1 MAEWVHFVHRR
12 LDTSYIDVISVTSI
26 VTTIAHNVTD
36 ARWLLFIFTLPTNR
50 ASQRVDA
57 WRKLRRYGALALKS
71 GGHVLPNGPANR
83 EHFEWLGAMIRK
95 SAGNASVMQV
105 HSFDDHSDAR
115 LQQLFLEERSR
126 DYEAIIADIRELIR
140 AKERKTSGLARMR
153 RRFQEVTTIDFF
165 NSPLRSRVETLFAQ
179 AEEYG
184 KSEAI
189 DSSKTKTRA
198 YRNRTWITR
207 PRPGIDRVSSAWLI
221 RNFIDA
227 HAKFIFDDDPAN
239 HPDAVP
245 FDMFQS
251 KGFGHRGNDCTFETL
266 CKEFS
271 IRDRRVR
278 TIAQIIHDADLDDE
292 KFGRSEGLG
301 LDRTLIGW
309 AKNGVSDE
317 ELLHRGMELIDGLY
331 AAT

>member
-1 MAEWVHFVHRR
+1 MM
-12 LDTSYIDVISVTSI
+12 TN
-26 VTTIAHNVTD
+26 IAQQ
-36 ARWLLFIFTLPTNR
+36 RGEPSWLLFIFTLPTKR

-57 WRKLRRYGALALKS
+57 WRKLRRYGALGLKS
-71 GGHVLPNGPANR
+71 GGHVLPNTPANR

-105 HSFDDHSDAR
+105 HSFDDHSDTR

-126 DYEAIIADIRELIR
+126 DYEVLVAEIRKLSR
-140 AKERKTSGLARMR
+140 TKQKKPRDLTRVR
-153 RRFQEVTTIDFF
+153 RRFLEVTSIDFF
-165 NSPLRSRVETLFAQ
+165 NNPLRSRVETLLAQ

-184 KSEAI
+184 KSESTGAPNA
-189 DSSKTKTRA
+189 KTKA
-198 YRNRTWITR
+198 FRNRVWITR

-221 RNFIDA
+221 CNFIDKN
-227 HAKFIFDDDPAN
+227 AKFAFDEDPAR

-245 FDMFQS
+245 FDMFQA
-251 KGFGHRGNDCTFETL
+251 KGFGHRGDDCTFETL

-278 TIAQIIHDADLDDE
+278 TIAQIIHDADLEDE
-292 KFGRSEGLG
+292 KFGRSEGVG

-317 ELLHRGMELIDGLY
+317 ELLCRGMELIEGLY
-331 AAT
+331 AAVS

>member
-1 MAEWVHFVHRR
+1 M
-12 LDTSYIDVISVTSI
+12 TN
-26 VTTIAHNVTD
+26 IAHAGTE

-71 GGHVLPNGPANR
+71 GGHVLPNSPPNR

-95 SAGNASVMQV
+95 SAGSASVMQV

-126 DYEAIIADIRELIR
+126 DYETLIADIRKLTR
-140 AKERKTSGLARMR
+140 DKQKKTSGLNRIR
-153 RRFQEVTTIDFF
+153 RRLQELTAIDFF
-165 NSPLRSRVETLFAQ
+165 NSPLRSRVETLLAQ
-179 AEEYG
+179 VEEYG
-184 KSEAI
+184 KSEPI
-189 DSSKTKTRA
+189 HVSKAKNKA
-198 YRNRTWITR
+198 YRNRIWITR

-227 HAKFIFDDDPAN
+227 HAKFIFDDDPAH
-239 HPDAVP
+239 HPEAVP
-245 FDMFQS
+245 FDMFQA
-251 KGFGHRGNDCTFETL
+251 KGFGHKGDDCTFETL

-278 TIAQIIHDADLDDE
+278 TIAQIIHDADLEDE

-317 ELLHRGMELIDGLY
+317 ELLRRGMELIEGLY
-331 AAT
+331 AVLS

>member
-1 MAEWVHFVHRR
+1 M
-12 LDTSYIDVISVTSI
+12 TN
-26 VTTIAHNVTD
+26 IAQ
-36 ARWLLFIFTLPTNR
+36 ARNKPSWLLFIFTLPTKR

-71 GGHVLPNGPANR
+71 GGHVLPNTPANR
-83 EHFEWLGAMIRK
+83 ERFEWLGAMIRK

-105 HSFDDHSDAR
+105 HSFDDQSDTR

-126 DYEAIIADIRELIR
+126 DYEALIADVRKLSR
-140 AKERKTSGLARMR
+140 AKKKKAGDLTRIR
-153 RRFQEVTTIDFF
+153 RRFLEVTAIDFF
-165 NSPLRSRVETLFAQ
+165 NNPLRSRVETLLAQ

-184 KSEAI
+184 KSESTDVPNA
-189 DSSKTKTRA
+189 KTKA
-198 YRNRTWITR
+198 YRNRLWITR

-221 RNFIDA
+221 RNFIDKD
-227 HAKFIFDDDPAN
+227 AKFVFDEDPTR

-245 FDMFQS
+245 FDMFHA
-251 KGFGHRGNDCTFETL
+251 KGFGHKGNDCTFETL

-278 TIAQIIHDADLDDE
+278 TIAQIIHDADLEDE
-292 KFGRSEGLG
+292 KFGRSEGVG

-317 ELLHRGMELIDGLY
+317 ELLRRGIELIDGLY
-331 AAT
+331 AAAS

>member
-1 MAEWVHFVHRR
+1 M
-12 LDTSYIDVISVTSI
+12 TN
-26 VTTIAHNVTD
+26 IAHPGTE
-36 ARWLLFIFTLPTNR
+36 ARWLLFIFTLPTKR
-50 ASQRVDA
+50 ASQRVEA

-71 GGHVLPNGPANR
+71 GGHVLPNSSANR

-95 SAGNASVMQV
+95 SAGSASVMQV

-126 DYEAIIADIRELIR
+126 DYEMLIADIRRLTR
-140 AKERKTSGLARMR
+140 TKQKKTRDLTRIR
-153 RRFQEVTTIDFF
+153 RRFQEVAAIDFF
-165 NSPLRSRVETLFAQ
+165 NSPLRSRVETLLAE

-184 KSEAI
+184 KSEPI
-189 DSSKTKTRA
+189 DVSKTKSKA
-198 YRNRTWITR
+198 YRNRIWITR

-221 RNFIDA
+221 RNFIDP
-227 HAKFIFDDDPAN
+227 HAKFIFDDDPAH

-245 FDMFQS
+245 FDMFQAN
-251 KGFGHRGNDCTFETL
+251 GFGHRGDDCTFETL

-271 IRDRRVR
+271 LRDRRVR
-278 TIAQIIHDADLDDE
+278 TIAQIIHDADLEDE

-309 AKNGVSDE
+309 AKNGISDD
-317 ELLHRGMELIDGLY
+317 ELLRRGMELVEGLY
-331 AAT
+331 SGVS

>member
-1 MAEWVHFVHRR
+1 M
-12 LDTSYIDVISVTSI
+12 TN
-26 VTTIAHNVTD
+26 IAHARTG
-36 ARWLLFIFTLPTNR
+36 ARWLLFIFALPTKR
-50 ASQRVDA
+50 ASQRVEA

-71 GGHVLPNGPANR
+71 GGHVLPNSPANR

-95 SAGNASVMQV
+95 SAGSASVMQV
-105 HSFDDHSDAR
+105 HSFDDHSDGR

-126 DYEAIIADIRELIR
+126 DYETIIADVRRLTR
-140 AKERKTSGLARMR
+140 TKKTKTSELARIR

-165 NSPLRSRVETLFAQ
+165 NSPLRSRVETLLAQ
-179 AEEYG
+179 VEEYG
-184 KSEAI
+184 KSEPM
-189 DSSKTKTRA
+189 DVPKTKAKA
-198 YRNRTWITR
+198 YRNRIWVTR

-227 HAKFIFDDDPAN
+227 HAKFIFADDPAH
-239 HPDAVP
+239 HPDAIP
-245 FDMFQS
+245 FDMFQAE
-251 KGFGHRGNDCTFETL
+251 GFGHRGDDCTFETL

-278 TIAQIIHDADLDDE
+278 TVAQIIHDADLEDE

-317 ELLHRGMELIDGLY
+317 ELLRRGMELIEGLY
-331 AAT
+331 AAVS

>member
-1 MAEWVHFVHRR
+1 M
-12 LDTSYIDVISVTSI
+12 TN
-26 VTTIAHNVTD
+26 IAHARTD
-36 ARWLLFIFTLPTNR
+36 ARWLLFIFTLPTKR
-50 ASQRVDA
+50 ATQRVDT

-71 GGHVLPNGPANR
+71 GGHVLPNKPANR

-95 SAGNASVMQV
+95 SGGSASVMQV

-126 DYEAIIADIRELIR
+126 DYETLIADIRKLTR
-140 AKERKTSGLARMR
+140 AKQKKASDLTRIR
-153 RRFQEVTTIDFF
+153 RRFQEVKAIDFF
-165 NSPLRSRVETLFAQ
+165 NNPLRSRFETLLAQ
-179 AEEYG
+179 VEEYG
-184 KSEAI
+184 TSAPTGVPN
-189 DSSKTKTRA
+189 TKARA
-198 YRNRTWITR
+198 YRNRVWITR

-221 RNFIDA
+221 RNFIDV
-227 HAKFIFDDDPAN
+227 HAKFIFDNEPAH

-245 FDMFQS
+245 FDMFQA
-251 KGFGHRGNDCTFETL
+251 KGFGHRGDECTFETL

-278 TIAQIIHDADLDDE
+278 TIGQIIHDADLEDE

-301 LDRTLIGW
+301 LDLTLVGW

-317 ELLHRGMELIDGLY
+317 ELLRRGMELIEGLY
-331 AAT
+331 AAIS

>member
-1 MAEWVHFVHRR
+1 M
-12 LDTSYIDVISVTSI
+12 TN
-26 VTTIAHNVTD
+26 IAHAD
-36 ARWLLFIFTLPTNR
+36 PEARWLLFIFTLPTKR
-50 ASQRVDA
+50 ASQRVEA

-71 GGHVLPNGPANR
+71 GGHVLPNTPANR

-95 SAGNASVMQV
+95 SAGSASVMQV

-115 LQQLFLEERSR
+115 LRQLFLEERSR
-126 DYEAIIADIRELIR
+126 DYEAIIADIRKLTR
-140 AKERKTSGLARMR
+140 AKERKTSDLARIR

-179 AEEYG
+179 VEEYG
-184 KSEAI
+184 KSESI
-189 DSSKTKTRA
+189 DSSKTKAKA
-198 YRNRTWITR
+198 YRNRVWITR

-227 HAKFIFDDDPAN
+227 HAKFIFDDDPAH

-245 FDMFQS
+245 FDMFQA
-251 KGFGHRGNDCTFETL
+251 KGFGHRGDDCTFETL

-278 TIAQIIHDADLDDE
+278 TIAQIIHDADLEDE

-309 AKNGVSDE
+309 AKNGASDE
-317 ELLHRGMELIDGLY
+317 ELLRHGMELIEGLY
-331 AAT
+331 AAVS

>member
-1 MAEWVHFVHRR
+1 MGSFVDHPARF
-12 LDTSYIDVISVTSI
+12 LVLYVISVTHI
-26 VTTIAHNVTD
+26 MTNIAHAD
-36 ARWLLFIFTLPTNR
+36 PEARWLLFIFTLPTKR
-50 ASQRVDA
+50 ASQRVEA

-71 GGHVLPNGPANR
+71 GGHVLPNTPANR

-95 SAGNASVMQV
+95 SAGSASVMQV

-115 LQQLFLEERSR
+115 LRQLFLEERSR
-126 DYEAIIADIRELIR
+126 DYEAIIADIRKLTR
-140 AKERKTSGLARMR
+140 AKERKTSDLARIR

-179 AEEYG
+179 VEEYG
-184 KSEAI
+184 KSESI
-189 DSSKTKTRA
+189 DSSKTKAKA
-198 YRNRTWITR
+198 YRNRVWITR

-227 HAKFIFDDDPAN
+227 HAKFIFDDDPAH

-245 FDMFQS
+245 FDMFQA
-251 KGFGHRGNDCTFETL
+251 KGFGHRGDDCTFETL

-278 TIAQIIHDADLDDE
+278 TIAQIIHDADLEDE

-309 AKNGVSDE
+309 AKNGASDE
-317 ELLHRGMELIDGLY
+317 ELLRHGMELIEGLY
-331 AAT
+331 AAVS